1 MSIGYGTYQLNKNNE
16 TYQCVTDAL
25 NLGYRIIDTATLYR
39 NELETFRAIKDFLEK
54 HNIPRE
60 SVTVSSKIWRYDF
73 EPSILADI
81 GYLDILYLHN
91 PMVEDEKNQ
100 EKWKVM
106 NELDKSKIRTLGVSN
121 FNLEQLKSLS
131 PLPNAIQIEF
141 ATLNQTMVDYCN
153 TNNITVYVHSCIRKF
168 KVNTHYENYKDNL
181 QKCKAWNVI
190 PVIGAK
196 SKEYMKINFELMT
209 I

>member
-1 MSIGYGTYQLNKNNE
+1 
-16 TYQCVTDAL
+16 
-25 NLGYRIIDTATLYR
+25 
-39 NELETFRAIKDFLEK
+39 
-54 HNIPRE
+54 
-60 SVTVSSKIWRYDF
+60 
-73 EPSILADI
+73 
-81 GYLDILYLHN
+81 
-91 PMVEDEKNQ
+91 MVEDEKNQ